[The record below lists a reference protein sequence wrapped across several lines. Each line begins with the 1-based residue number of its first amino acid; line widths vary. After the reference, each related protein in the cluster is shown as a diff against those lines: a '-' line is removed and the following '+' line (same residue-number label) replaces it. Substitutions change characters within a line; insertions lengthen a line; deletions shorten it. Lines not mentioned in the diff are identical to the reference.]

1 MSFPGFQHNASAYC
15 LVEHSAEPRS
25 TFNLT
30 MKSILVLEGNSPELV
45 AASRARTGMSS
56 AEMYGR
62 ALESLDPT
70 IKMTTAAPYERSLTE
85 DELQNIDGVVLTGSG
100 VQWSTDAPEAE
111 SQRQAV
117 SMVFD
122 KGIPTFGSCNGMQLA
137 AVILGGQ
144 VGASPH
150 GKEVG
155 LALDINKTEIGKQ
168 HPLLMGRMDGYAV
181 PCVHR
186 DEVQKL
192 PEKAEHLAENAH
204 SPIQAF
210 AYKAEG
216 VDFWGVQYHPEYTTA
231 CVAELMRTPGTLWQN
246 SAQADLLE
254 IADTDLD
261 AARKLGVHG
270 DDLTPAVRMT
280 ELKNW
285 LNHLEKIE

>member
-1 MSFPGFQHNASAYC
+1 
-15 LVEHSAEPRS
+15 
-25 TFNLT
+25 
-30 MKSILVLEGNSPELV
+30 MKSILIIEGNSPELV
-45 AASRARTGMSS
+45 AASRARTGISS
-56 AEMYGR
+56 AQMYGQ
-62 ALESLDPT
+62 ALVSQDQN
-70 IKMTTAAPYERSLTE
+70 IKYTTAAPYERSLTE
-85 DELQNIDGVVLTGSG
+85 DDLHNIDGVVLTGSG
-100 VQWSTDAPEAE
+100 VQWSTDAREAE

-117 SMVFD
+117 SMIFD

-155 LALDINKTEIGKQ
+155 LALDINRTEAGK
-168 HPLLMGRMDGYAV
+168 HHSLLRGRTDGYAV

-192 PEKAEHLAENAH
+192 PVKAEHLAENSH

-210 AYKAEG
+210 AYQADG

-254 IADTDLD
+254 VADTDRD
-261 AARKLGVHG
+261 AATELGVQG

-285 LNHLEKIE
+285 LSHLDKIG